1 MDASSDLYKS
11 LERNVLRLMEA
22 IRFLKKENEEIKRQ
36 LKENQETLTKMQRL
50 LKEKEEQYE
59 LLKVSALLEH
69 IEAKDVQQAGRKIN
83 SLVREIDECIA
94 LLTKE

>member
-1 MDASSDLYKS
+1 MEASNDLYKS

-22 IRFLKKENEEIKRQ
+22 IRFLKKENEE
-36 LKENQETLTKMQRL
+36 LKKQMKDHQETLAKMQQM

-69 IEAKDVQQAGRKIN
+69 VEGKDVQNAGRKIN
-83 SLVREIDECIA
+83 SLGG
-94 LLTKE
+94 K